1 MLQCCIHSQSL
12 SSVLFS
18 LLTIVVFTDGCE
30 GKVAAMLAAKL
41 GQPHGNVG
49 RCTVYSR
56 WCTVFTPAQ
65 GPSTRPLGHQAP
77 VQASESYGMILLRT
91 KHQGQ
96 HSWLYLDM
104 LQYINIPIPLPKNI
118 FCWIKTNSEQWMLKM
133 FPQKYFPSLC
143 LWAKFNDAVSPFH
156 NHKLK
161 SNLHSQWG
169 KVSSPPRSLV
179 FCLMIVVCNLREEIC
194 GECLHISV
202 VKGKMYKYW

>member
-1 MLQCCIHSQSL
+1 MLHSL
-12 SSVLFS
+12 SVTFKCFIFPLDNCCFHWRMRRQSGS
-18 LLTIVVFTDGCE
+18 
-30 GKVAAMLAAKL
+30 
-41 GQPHGNVG
+41 NVG
-49 RCTVYSR
+49 GKAWPTSWQCWPVYSVQSMVYSVH
-56 WCTVFTPAQ
+56 TSP

-156 NHKLK
+156 KITNW
-161 SNLHSQWG
+161 NLIFIHNEE
-169 KVSSPPRSLV
+169 RSVRLPV
-179 FCLMIVVCNLREEIC
+179 ASFLFDDCCLQFAWRDLRW
-194 GECLHISV
+194 V
-202 VKGKMYKYW
+202 PAY